1 MPAYKDSRP
10 VKNPNKSKT
19 GKRMGNPALVKGVVL
34 NPKGRPKGS
43 LNKNTL
49 LARAMMSDRGVE
61 VVQKVIDMAMDGDV
75 HCLKMCIDRIL
86 PVHKAVDPNRTK
98 TDSNIVIN
106 VGASAGIEE
115 KIANTDSA
123 KLVNPKMKSDEEV
136 IIEVGEE
143 VQGTDSN
150 EVIE

>member
-1 MPAYKDSRP
+1 MSKIYKDSRP
-10 VKNPNKSKT
+10 SKQDGRQKN
-19 GKRMGNPALVKGVVL
+19 RGNPKLTKGVVL

-49 LARAMMSDRGVE
+49 LARSMMSDRGVE

-86 PVHKAVDPNRTK
+86 PVHKAIDPNRAK

-106 VGASAGIEE
+106 VGASNSIQE
-115 KIANTDSA
+115 KIVSTDPA
-123 KLVNPKMKSDEEV
+123 KLVNPKTKSDEEV
-136 IIEVGEE
+136 IIEVGE
-143 VQGTDSN
+143 
-150 EVIE
+150 VIE

>member
-1 MPAYKDSRP
+1 MGEIYKDSR
-10 VKNPNKSKT
+10 
-19 GKRMGNPALVKGVVL
+19 KRKKDGRAGNLGNPALVKGVVL

-43 LNKNTL
+43 VNKNTL

-61 VVQKVIDMAMDGDV
+61 VVQKVIDMAMEGDV

-98 TDSNIVIN
+98 TDANIVIN
-106 VGASAGIEE
+106 VGASSDIKE
-115 KIANTDSA
+115 KIANSDPA
-123 KLVNPKMKSDEEV
+123 KLVNPKTKTDDE
-136 IIEVGEE
+136 IIIAVG
-143 VQGTDSN
+143 

>member
-1 MPAYKDSRP
+1 MPAYKDSRAKKKDGRQ
-10 VKNPNKSKT
+10 KNK
-19 GKRMGNPALVKGVVL
+19 GNPALTKGVVL

-86 PVHKAVDPNRTK
+86 PVHKAVDPNRQK
-98 TDSNIVIN
+98 TDSQIVIN
-106 VGASAGIEE
+106 VGASETIKE
-115 KIANTDSA
+115 KIIETPPEQ
-123 KLVNPKMKSDEEV
+123 LVNPTVKDEDVV
-136 IIEVGEE
+136 IAEIEGK
-143 VQGTDSN
+143 
-150 EVIE
+150 

>member
-1 MPAYKDSRP
+1 MTDK
-10 VKNPNKSKT
+10 
-19 GKRMGNPALVKGVVL
+19 KRAGNPALVKGVVL
-34 NPKGRPKGS
+34 NPTGRNKGTR
-43 LNKNTL
+43 NRYTL
-49 LARAMMSDRGVE
+49 LAREMMTERGPDI
-61 VVQKVIDMAMDGDV
+61 VQKVVDMAMDGDV

-98 TDSNIVIN
+98 SDSNIVIN
-106 VGASAGIEE
+106 VGASMGIKE

-143 VQGTDSN
+143 VQGTASN
-150 EVIE
+150 EVVE